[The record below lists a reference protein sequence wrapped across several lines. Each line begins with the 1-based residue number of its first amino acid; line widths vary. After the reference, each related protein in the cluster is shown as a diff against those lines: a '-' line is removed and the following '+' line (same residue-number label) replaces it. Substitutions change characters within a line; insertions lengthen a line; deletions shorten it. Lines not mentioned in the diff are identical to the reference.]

1 MTPYLQVEQLTKS
14 FGDHILF
21 RNIDFGIA
29 EGERI
34 GLIAKNGSGKTTL
47 LNILAGKESYDEGR
61 ITFRNGISI
70 GYLEQSPHYPAELTV
85 LEACFYH
92 ANEVVEVIKAYEGCM
107 ATEDHTGLDEILAR
121 MEQLQAWDYE
131 RKAKQILSQ
140 LKISQYHQ
148 PIRELSGGQLK
159 RVALA
164 NVLITKPDLLIL
176 DEPTNH
182 LDLEM
187 IEWLEGYLEKEN
199 LSLLMVTHD
208 RFFLDRVCNRII
220 EIDQKQLYSYKG
232 NYAYYIEKR
241 QERIDAQSIEVERA
255 NNLYRTELEWMR
267 RMPQARGHKA
277 RYREEA
283 FYELEKVAKRQ
294 MHNEQI
300 KLDVKSTYIG
310 NKIFEATE
318 VSKRFGERIILQ
330 DFSYIFSRYEKM
342 GIVGDNGTGKS
353 TFIKLLL
360 GILSPD
366 SGQIDIGETVRFGYY
381 SQEGLQFDEGM
392 KVIDVITEIAEII
405 ELGNG
410 KRLTASQFLQHFLF
424 SPETQ
429 HNYVA
434 KLSGGERRRLYLCTV
449 LMRNPN
455 FLVLDEPTNDLDIV
469 TLQILEEYLQQFQG
483 CVIVVSHDRYFMDK
497 VVDHLLVFQGQGDI
511 RNFPGNYSQY
521 RVWKE
526 AKEVVINKNKEEKEK
541 TQKVRLN
548 EVRKLT
554 YKEKQ
559 ELGRLWEEIT
569 CLEEEKKEIEE
580 ALCGGCVDAEAIT
593 QKSKRLSTITEKI
606 DEKTL
611 RWLELSEIEDK

>member
-1 MTPYLQVEQLTKS
+1 
-14 FGDHILF
+14 
-21 RNIDFGIA
+21 
-29 EGERI
+29 
-34 GLIAKNGSGKTTL
+34 
-47 LNILAGKESYDEGR
+47 
-61 ITFRNGISI
+61 
-70 GYLEQSPHYPAELTV
+70 
-85 LEACFYH
+85 
-92 ANEVVEVIKAYEGCM
+92 
-107 ATEDHTGLDEILAR
+107 
-121 MEQLQAWDYE
+121 
-131 RKAKQILSQ
+131 
-140 LKISQYHQ
+140 
-148 PIRELSGGQLK
+148 
-159 RVALA
+159 
-164 NVLITKPDLLIL
+164 
-176 DEPTNH
+176 
-182 LDLEM
+182 
-187 IEWLEGYLEKEN
+187 
-199 LSLLMVTHD
+199 
-208 RFFLDRVCNRII
+208 
-220 EIDQKQLYSYKG
+220 
-232 NYAYYIEKR
+232 
-241 QERIDAQSIEVERA
+241 
-255 NNLYRTELEWMR
+255 MR